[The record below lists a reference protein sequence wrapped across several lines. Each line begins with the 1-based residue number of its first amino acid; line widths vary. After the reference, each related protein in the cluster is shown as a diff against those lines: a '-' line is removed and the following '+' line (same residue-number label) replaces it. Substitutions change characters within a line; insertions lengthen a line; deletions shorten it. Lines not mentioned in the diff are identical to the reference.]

1 MAFYESWPEVAKLFD
16 QIVIEETSYGNTLVE
31 TRNKNIATNKNKNIK
46 KSQVEN
52 FLNSINQEIDD
63 TLVNELIETFQFYE
77 LFDNDGFFIDSF
89 SKLIRDKTPNYIKS
103 ALKEYFNI
111 IENIVTSV
119 GSGNYAGLNNDPPG
133 PAGLFP
139 VSTKSFMMCRYGKRK
154 GEKYLKYFDNEDEEV
169 VKEISQRMYKRKPVY
184 LKDKSTGVY
193 QRLDYI

>member
-77 LFDNDGFFIDSF
+77 LFF
-89 SKLIRDKTPNYIKS
+89 
-103 ALKEYFNI
+103 
-111 IENIVTSV
+111 
-119 GSGNYAGLNNDPPG
+119 
-133 PAGLFP
+133 
-139 VSTKSFMMCRYGKRK
+139 
-154 GEKYLKYFDNEDEEV
+154 
-169 VKEISQRMYKRKPVY
+169 
-184 LKDKSTGVY
+184 
-193 QRLDYI
+193 